1 MTRRR
6 RSCAAAA
13 AAAAA
18 ALCLPAAAGAHPSL
32 YASTAPAGC
41 TAPAPPYTAAQLLA
55 TCTTETRYVF
65 TNHGN
70 TYLLRESNGRTT
82 GGAISY
88 AHRPAGLAA
97 ASDFDIFA
105 LAPQGATTGAQ
116 PHATCDVAALNSPAV
131 IRSWQGTDPFY
142 AYVPFQRTAVG
153 VDDNAAAWLPVV
165 LAATGVNLDAV
176 ADTDA
181 ARQAACQGI
190 GGTYH
195 PADATQSSLVSWSS
209 GQVHL
214 ATAALEAQIADQA
227 AQIRSLLASTSASAS
242 GAGGDGAAQIAGLK
256 SEVAALKLDLRTLK
270 LSLPAAM
277 PSRGA
282 LARSGIALTLAG
294 PARRVV
300 TVRALIGFAKAKR
313 LGLASRIVGIRRV
326 VLGAD
331 GSAAFRLKPTR
342 AAAAA
347 LEKARG
353 TLVLAVDAT
362 TGDRHNLVSASLG
375 A

>member
-1 MTRRR
+1 MRRR
-6 RSCAAAA
+6 HGFRIAGAVVAV
-13 AAAAA
+13 A
-18 ALCLPAAAGAHPSL
+18 ALSLPAAAGAHPSL
-32 YASTAPAGC
+32 YQSTAPVGC
-41 TAPAPPYTAAQLLA
+41 TAPAAPYTAAQLLA
-55 TCTTETRYVF
+55 TCTTQARYVF

-70 TYLLRESNGRTT
+70 TYLLRESNGKTT

-116 PHATCDVAALNSPAV
+116 PHATCDAAALGSTAV

-165 LAATGVNLDAV
+165 RAATGVNLDEV

-181 ARQAACQGI
+181 ARQTACQAI
-190 GGTYH
+190 GGTYYA
-195 PADATQSSLVSWSS
+195 ADATQSSLTSWSA

-227 AQIRSLLASTSASAS
+227 AQIGSLLAGS
-242 GAGGDGAAQIAGLK
+242 GAGPGDGGAAQIGALR
-256 SEVAALKLDLRTLK
+256 SEIAALKLDLRTLK
-270 LSLPAAM
+270 LSLPAAL
-277 PSRGA
+277 PSRRA
-282 LARSGIALTLAG
+282 LAKDGIALTLAG
-294 PARRVV
+294 PAGRTV
-300 TVRALIGFAKAKR
+300 TVRALISAAKAKK
-313 LGLASRIVGIRRV
+313 LGLSSRVIGSRGVA
-326 VLGAD
+326 LGGD
-331 GSAAFRLKPTR
+331 GSAAFTLKPR
-342 AAAAA
+342 KAVAAV
-347 LEKARG
+347 LRRARG
-353 TLVLAVDAT
+353 TLALGVDAT

>member
-1 MTRRR
+1 MTPRQ
-6 RSCAAAA
+6 RSGIAGAAVAVA
-13 AAAAA
+13 V
-18 ALCLPAAAGAHPSL
+18 LCVPAAAGAHPSV

-41 TAPAPPYTAAQLLA
+41 TAPAAPYTAAQLLA

-105 LAPQGATTGAQ
+105 PAPQGATTGAQ
-116 PHATCDVAALNSPAV
+116 PHATCDVAALDSPAV

-153 VDDNAAAWLPVV
+153 VDDSAAAWLPVV
-165 LAATGVNLDAV
+165 RAATGVNLDEV

-181 ARQAACQGI
+181 ARQTACQSV
-190 GGTYH
+190 GGTYY
-195 PADATQSSLVSWSS
+195 PADATQSSLVSWSA

-227 AQIRSLLASTSASAS
+227 AQIGRLLASTSASAAAPDS
-242 GAGGDGAAQIAGLK
+242 ATQVGALT
-256 SEVAALKLDLRTLK
+256 SEIAALKLDLRSLK
-270 LSLPAAM
+270 LSLPATL

-282 LARSGIALTLAG
+282 LAKDGIALTLAG
-294 PARRVV
+294 PARRTV
-300 TVRALIGFAKAKR
+300 TVRALISAAKARR
-313 LGLASRIVGIRRV
+313 LGLGSRVLGTRRV
-326 VLGAD
+326 VLGTD
-331 GSAAFRLKPTR
+331 GNAAFTLNPSK
-342 AAAAA
+342 AAATV
-347 LEKARG
+347 LRKARG
-353 TLVLAVDAT
+353 TLALAVDAT
-362 TGDRHNLVSASLG
+362 TGDRHNLVSASL
-375 A
+375 AA

>member
-1 MTRRR
+1 MTRRQ
-6 RSCAAAA
+6 RSRIAGAAVAV
-13 AAAAA
+13 A
-18 ALCLPAAAGAHPSL
+18 ALSLPAAAGAHSSV
-32 YASTAPAGC
+32 YESTAPVGC
-41 TAPAPPYTAAQLLA
+41 TAPAAPYTAAQFLA

-70 TYLLRESNGRTT
+70 TYLLRESNGKTT

-88 AHRPAGLAA
+88 AHRPAGLPA

-116 PHATCDVAALNSPAV
+116 PHATCDVAALDSPAV

-165 LAATGVNLDAV
+165 RAATGVDLDEV

-181 ARQAACQGI
+181 ARQTACQGL

-195 PADATQSSLVSWSS
+195 PADATQSSLVSWSA
-209 GQVHL
+209 GQVHV

-227 AQIRSLLASTSASAS
+227 AQIGRLLAATAGS
-242 GAGGDGAAQIAGLK
+242 GTADGGAAQIGALR
-256 SEVAALKLDLRTLK
+256 SEIAALKLDLRPLK
-270 LSLPAAM
+270 LALPATR

-282 LARSGIALTLAG
+282 LARDGIALTLAG
-294 PARRVV
+294 PVRRTV
-300 TVRALIGFAKAKR
+300 TVRALISAAKAKK
-313 LGLASRIVGIRRV
+313 LGLGSRVLRTRSV
-326 VLGAD
+326 ALGAD
-331 GSAAFRLKPTR
+331 GDATFTLKPTK
-342 AAAAA
+342 AAATV
-347 LEKARG
+347 LKRARG

>member
-1 MTRRR
+1 MTRRH
-6 RSCAAAA
+6 RSRIAGAAV
-13 AAAAA
+13 AAA
-18 ALCLPAAAGAHPSL
+18 ALSLPAAAAAHPSL
-32 YASTAPAGC
+32 YQSTAPVGC
-41 TAPAPPYTAAQLLA
+41 TAPAAPYTAAQLLA

-70 TYLLRESNGRTT
+70 TYLLRESNGKTS

-116 PHATCDVAALNSPAV
+116 PHATCDVAALDGPAV
-131 IRSWQGTDPFY
+131 IRSWQGADPFY

-165 LAATGVNLDAV
+165 RAATGVNLDEV

-181 ARQAACQGI
+181 ARQTACQGI
-190 GGTYH
+190 GGTYY
-195 PADATQSSLVSWSS
+195 PADATQSSLVSWSA

-227 AQIRSLLASTSASAS
+227 AQIGSLLAGS
-242 GAGGDGAAQIAGLK
+242 GAGTGDGGAAQIGALR
-256 SEVAALKLDLRTLK
+256 SEIAALKLDLRTLR
-270 LSLPAAM
+270 LTLPATL

-282 LARSGIALTLAG
+282 LARDGIALALAG
-294 PARRVV
+294 PAKRRVI
-300 TVRALIGFAKAKR
+300 VRALLSAAKAKR
-313 LGLASRIVGIRRV
+313 LGLGSRV
-326 VLGAD
+326 VGTRSVALGAD
-331 GSAAFRLKPTR
+331 GSATFTLKPTKAV
-342 AAAAA
+342 AAV
-347 LEKARG
+347 LKRARG